1 MFIVDSSSSI
11 HINNFNNQIKDF
23 VKRSA
28 AEFGVAPGKSRA
40 AVILFSAN
48 AEAKIKF
55 GDAPTLKSF
64 QAKVDHLKHQNGVA
78 TRIDKALKLAKDLF
92 IPESKERKGVK
103 KVALLLTDGKQTND
117 PGTDL
122 EEASKP
128 LHDAKVVT
136 IAVGIGNSVE
146 ETELKKIAKSK
157 NDVVITKNYT
167 DLQNKLLSIISIA
180 CDEGKSIIY

>member
-1 MFIVDSSSSI
+1 MDDLV
-11 HINNFNNQIKDF
+11 HQQ
-23 VKRSA
+23 
-28 AEFGVAPGKSRA
+28 
-40 AVILFSAN
+40 
-48 AEAKIKF
+48 
-55 GDAPTLKSF
+55 GD
-64 QAKVDHLKHQNGVA
+64 A

-136 IAVGIGNSVE
+136 IAVGIGDSVE
-146 ETELKKIAKSK
+146 ETELKKIAKSE

-180 CDEGKSIIY
+180 CDEGKSFIY

>member
-1 MFIVDSSSSI
+1 M
-11 HINNFNNQIKDF
+11 NNFNNQIKDF

-40 AVILFSAN
+40 AVILFSEN
-48 AEAKIKF
+48 AEVNIKF

-64 QAKVDHLKHQNGVA
+64 QAKVDKLKHQQGRA
-78 TRIDKALKLAKDLF
+78 TLIDKALKLAKDLL

-136 IAVGIGNSVE
+136 IAVGIGDSVE
-146 ETELKKIAKSK
+146 KTELKKIAKSE

>member
-1 MFIVDSSSSI
+1 MDSSASI
-11 HINNFNNQIKDF
+11 HIDNFNNQIKDF

-40 AVILFSAN
+40 AVILFSAD
-48 AEAKIKF
+48 AEVKIKF

-64 QAKVDHLKHQNGVA
+64 QEKVDDLVHQEGGA

-136 IAVGIGNSVE
+136 IAVGIGDSVD
-146 ETELKKIAKSK
+146 ETELKKIAKSE

-180 CDEGKSIIY
+180 CDEGKSFIY